1 METETIE
8 CGDRK
13 KRRRRRR
20 REKKVR
26 ERKKNGKRLATMASK
41 GANVALQLTALNAQL
56 SKKDVAGV
64 LAFMKQEN
72 ISLNE
77 R

>member
-1 METETIE
+1 MRRQEEE
-8 CGDRK
+8 KKKKK
-13 KRRRRRR
+13 KR
-20 REKKVR
+20 EER
-26 ERKKNGKRLATMASK
+26 ERKKKNGKRLATMASK

>member
-1 METETIE
+1 
-8 CGDRK
+8 
-13 KRRRRRR
+13 
-20 REKKVR
+20 
-26 ERKKNGKRLATMASK
+26 MASK

>member
-1 METETIE
+1 M
-8 CGDRK
+8 
-13 KRRRRRR
+13 RRQEE
-20 REKKVR
+20 EKKKKNKREER
-26 ERKKNGKRLATMASK
+26 ERKKKTGKRLATMASK

>member
-1 METETIE
+1 MRRQEEE
-8 CGDRK
+8 KKKKKK
-13 KRRRRRR
+13 KR
-20 REKKVR
+20 EER
-26 ERKKNGKRLATMASK
+26 ERKKEKRERLATMASK

-56 SKKDVAGV
+56 SKKDVAGMI
-64 LAFMKQEN
+64 AFMKQEN